1 MEIITWI
8 LLLFFVS
15 QSAMFSGLTIGLFGL
30 SRMGLETE
38 AESGNVA
45 AKKVLEVRHDSN
57 YLLTTLLW
65 GNVAANVIITLLT
78 NSLMGGT
85 AAFLFST
92 IIITCFGEIMPQA
105 YFTRK
110 ALKAGAYLVP
120 LVRVYQLL
128 LFPFAKPTAIMLD
141 WWLGKEEI
149 VFFRERSLKKVLQ
162 RHIQSARSDIGS
174 VEGQG
179 ALNFLT
185 LDDTKITKEGNPIDP
200 KSIIS
205 LPTKNRKP
213 VFPEFKQALEDPFLK
228 KISESGKKW
237 VIITDPEGNPIRTLN
252 SDDLLRDLAY
262 GNITIYPEDYCH
274 RPVIVMSPKT
284 RLEEVIPRLRMYPD
298 HDKGEIID
306 QDVIIYW
313 TDDDKRIMT
322 GSDILS
328 RLLRGVVR
336 RVETTF

>member
-1 MEIITWI
+1 MELVTWI
-8 LLLFFVS
+8 LLIFFVT

-30 SRMGLETE
+30 SRLGLETE
-38 AESGNVA
+38 AESGNID
-45 AKKVLEVRHDSN
+45 AKKVLDIRRDSN

-65 GNVAANVIITLLT
+65 GNVAVNVLIALLT
-78 NSLMGGT
+78 DSIMGGT
-85 AAFLFST
+85 AAFIFST

-120 LVRVYQLL
+120 IVRIYQLI
-128 LFPFAKPTAIMLD
+128 FYPFAKPSAIMLD

-149 VFFRERSLKKVLQ
+149 MFFRERSLKKVLQ
-162 RHIQSARSDIGS
+162 RHIQSATSDIGS

-185 LDDTKITKEGNPIDP
+185 MDDTKITKEGNPIDP

-213 VFPEFKQALEDPFLK
+213 VFPEFKQTLEDPFLK
-228 KISESGKKW
+228 KIGESGKKW

-262 GNITIYPEDYCH
+262 GNTTIDPEDYCH

-284 RLEEVIPRLRMYPD
+284 RLEEVIPKLRVYPEN
-298 HDKGEIID
+298 DKGEIID

-313 TDDDKRIMT
+313 TDDEKRIMT
-322 GSDILS
+322 GSDILA

>member
-213 VFPEFKQALEDPFLK
+213 VFPELKQTLEDPFLK

-262 GNITIYPEDYCH
+262 GNMTIYPEDYCH

-284 RLEEVIPRLRMYPD
+284 RLEEVIPKLRMYPD

-322 GSDILS
+322 GSDILA
-328 RLLRGVVR
+328 RLLKGVVR

>member
-8 LLLFFVS
+8 LLAFFVS

-38 AESGNVA
+38 AESGNLA
-45 AKKVLEVRHDSN
+45 AKKVLDIRHDSN

-65 GNVAANVIITLLT
+65 GNVAANVLITLLT
-78 NSLMGGT
+78 NSLMSGM

-92 IIITCFGEIMPQA
+92 VIITCFGEIMPQA

-110 ALKAGAYLVP
+110 ALKAGAPLVP

-128 LFPFAKPTAIMLD
+128 LLPVAKPSAIMLD

-149 VFFRERSLKKVLQ
+149 TFFRERSLKKVLQ
-162 RHIQSARSDIGS
+162 RHIQSERSDIGS

-200 KSIIS
+200 KSIIA
-205 LPTKNRKP
+205 LPTKNRNP
-213 VFPEFKQALEDPFLK
+213 VFPEVKQTLEDPFLK
-228 KISESGKKW
+228 KVSEAGRKW
-237 VIITDPEGNPIRTLN
+237 IIITNLEGEPIRTLN
-252 SDDLLRDLAY
+252 SDDLFRDLAY
-262 GNITIYPEDYCH
+262 GYTIYPEDYCH
-274 RPVIVMSPKT
+274 RPVIVMSPQT
-284 RLEEVIPRLRMYPD
+284 RLEEVIPKLRMYPD
-298 HDKGEIID
+298 HEKGEVID
-306 QDVIIYW
+306 LDIIIYW
-313 TDDDKRIMT
+313 TADDKRILT
-322 GSDILS
+322 GSDILA
-328 RLLRGVVR
+328 RLLRGIVR